1 MRPKE
6 RRDTGQSDLLRS
18 RLDAIIDMSHPLV
31 KLATTVDW
39 SFLEQRFGAAYEDK
53 PGRPPLPTRLMAGLA
68 ILKHSYDLSDEVLC
82 ERWVE
87 NPYYQF
93 FCGEEFFQHRL
104 VFDRSSLTRWRQRMG
119 EEKLQALLQ
128 ESLSV
133 AARTEAIKPADLNR
147 VIVDTTVQ
155 PKNVMFP
162 TDARLLNRAR
172 EILVRLAKQYGIKLR
187 QSYVRVGKFELIRH
201 QRYAHAKQFKRA
213 NQALRKLRTYLGRI
227 IRDMARKI
235 DGNVDLIG
243 KIALGRMLSLAQR
256 VLDQKQRQRGP
267 KVYSLHAP
275 EVECIGKGK
284 AHRPYEFGVKVSVA
298 TTLKHS
304 KGGQFVTHVKA
315 LPGNPYDGHTLKT
328 VIPDMESLVGNT
340 IERILADK
348 GYRGHNAPAD
358 YKFRVFTSGQKRR
371 MTPKIKR
378 ELRRRSA
385 VEPVIGHLKS
395 EHRMGRNYLWHS
407 NGDAINAV
415 LAAVGYNFRRLIRWL
430 RLLLCL
436 IFAGLTGL
444 AQADLM
450 AEALRDRPLSLS
462 QA

>member
-6 RRDTGQSDLLRS
+6 RRDSGQADLLRS
-18 RLDAIIDMSHPLV
+18 RLDAIIDMNHALV
-31 KLATTVDW
+31 RLGRTIDW
-39 SFLEQRFGAAYEDK
+39 SFLEERFGAVYEDK

-68 ILKHSYDLSDEVLC
+68 ILKHTYDLSDEVLC

-119 EEKLQALLQ
+119 EERLQALLQ

-133 AARTEAIKPADLNR
+133 ATKTEAIKPSDLNR

-162 TDARLLNRAR
+162 TDAKLLNRAR
-172 EILVRLAKQYGIKLR
+172 EILVRLAKRYGVKLR
-187 QSYVRVGKFELIRH
+187 QSYARVGKLALIKH

-213 NQALRKLRTYLGRI
+213 NRALKKLKTYLGRV
-227 IRDMARKI
+227 IRDIGRKH
-235 DGNVDLIG
+235 DGSADLLG
-243 KIALGRMLSLAQR
+243 GLALERMLALARQ
-256 VLDQKQRQRGP
+256 VKDQSQRQRGP

-298 TTLKHS
+298 TTLS
-304 KGGQFVTHVKA
+304 RAKGGQFATHVKA
-315 LPGNPYDGHTLKT
+315 LPGKPYDGHTLNT
-328 VIPDMESLVGNT
+328 VIPDMEALIGNV
-340 IERILADK
+340 IERLVLDR
-348 GYRGHNAPAD
+348 GYRGHNAPPD
-358 YKFRVFTSGQKRR
+358 YKFRVFISGQKRR
-371 MTPKIKR
+371 VTPQIKR

-395 EHRMGRNYLWHS
+395 EHRMGRNYLWHRA
-407 NGDAINAV
+407 GDAANAV
-415 LAAVGYNFRRLIRWL
+415 LAAAGYNFRRLIKWLSLLLSQIVARLSLQL
-430 RLLLCL
+430 RLS
-436 IFAGLTGL
+436 
-444 AQADLM
+444 
-450 AEALRDRPLSLS
+450 PV
-462 QA
+462 